1 MEEKI
6 RESLEKGEELLWIG
20 SPEQFDTMDKSN
32 GGSIRLGSIIKAVV
46 TVALIV
52 LYVLAAKKN
61 GADIMPVLIVLLVAC
76 GGYAIANPFLTA
88 DKLRKKT
95 GYAVTDRRLITVTS
109 EVKGIPYE
117 LIKEAAVK
125 TDADGHSTL
134 LCGADAV
141 KAKAGQW
148 RGMGAYPPRL
158 NSETGDCDILVFY
171 AVPEME
177 KVKELAGQYIAL

>member
-32 GGSIRLGSIIKAVV
+32 GGSIRRGSIIKAVV
-46 TVALIV
+46 TVTLVV
-52 LYVLAAKKN
+52 LYILAAKKN

-88 DKLRKKT
+88 DKLRKKVC
-95 GYAVTDRRLITVTS
+95 YAVTDRRLVTVTS
-109 EVKGIPYE
+109 EVKGVPYE
-117 LIKEAAVK
+117 LIREAVIK

-134 LCGADAV
+134 LCGHDAV
-141 KAKAGQW
+141 KFKPTRW
-148 RGMGAYPPRL
+148 RGESVVSARL
-158 NSETGDCDILVFY
+158 NSETGDCDSLVLY
-171 AVPEME
+171 AVPEIE
-177 KVKELAGQYIAL
+177 KVKALVGQYLAL